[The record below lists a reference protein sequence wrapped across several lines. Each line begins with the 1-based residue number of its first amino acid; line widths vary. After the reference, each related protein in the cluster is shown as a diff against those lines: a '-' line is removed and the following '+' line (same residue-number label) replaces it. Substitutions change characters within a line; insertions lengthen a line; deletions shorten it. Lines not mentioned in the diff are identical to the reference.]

1 MSSLEKLGDIM
12 NKFII
17 TSESVTEGHPDKV
30 CDIISDS
37 ILDEY
42 LKKDSNSRVA
52 IENMISNN
60 LLVIAGEVTSKV
72 KIDVEKVALD
82 AIKEIGYSTNESGF
96 DVDKAIILT
105 NIDEQSK
112 DIAMGVNQ
120 EKICAGDQGLVFGYA
135 TNESKSY
142 LPLAVELSHALTK
155 RLSEVRKKGIVQGL
169 YPDGKSQV
177 SLVYEDGRPSY
188 VKSIVLAAHHKASK
202 DIALLRY
209 ELIKEVIMKVIDKSL
224 IKGDTLIHINATG
237 KFTIGGPKADVGL
250 TGRKIIVDT
259 YGGIGRHGGGAY
271 SGKDPSKADRS
282 ASYMARYVAKNLVA
296 AGLCDKCE
304 IQLAYVIGKENP
316 ESVYIDTFGTEKYDL
331 EKIYKVTEK
340 IFDLSIDGIIKNLKL
355 QRPVYKKTASYGHF
369 GRDED
374 EFTWEKTDKNDEL
387 KNLIR

>member
-1 MSSLEKLGDIM
+1 M

-112 DIAMGVNQ
+112 DISMGVNQ

-316 ESVYIDTFGTEKYDL
+316 ESVYIDTFGTEKFAL

-340 IFDLSIDGIIKNLKL
+340 VFDLSIDGIIKNLKL
-355 QRPVYKKTASYGHF
+355 QRPVYKKTAAYGHF

-374 EFTWEKTDKNDEL
+374 EFTWEKTDKKDEL

>member
-112 DIAMGVNQ
+112 DISMGVNQ

-369 GRDED
+369 GRDEY
-374 EFTWEKTDKNDEL
+374 EFTWEKTDKKDEL

>member
-1 MSSLEKLGDIM
+1 M

-112 DIAMGVNQ
+112 DISMGVNQ

-316 ESVYIDTFGTEKYDL
+316 ESVYIDTFGTEKFAL

-340 IFDLSIDGIIKNLKL
+340 VFDLSIDGIIKNLKL
-355 QRPVYKKTASYGHF
+355 QRPVYKKTAAYGHF

-374 EFTWEKTDKNDEL
+374 EFTWEKTDKKDEI

>member
-1 MSSLEKLGDIM
+1 M

-112 DIAMGVNQ
+112 DISMGVNQ

-374 EFTWEKTDKNDEL
+374 EFTL
-387 KNLIR
+387 SLIHI

>member
-1 MSSLEKLGDIM
+1 M

-112 DIAMGVNQ
+112 DISMGVNQ

-369 GRDED
+369 GRDEY
-374 EFTWEKTDKNDEL
+374 EFTWEKTDKKDEL